1 MIFANYPG
9 HFIVA
14 FLLVVTIAL
23 VVLAFHCREM
33 QKEKIRSYRFLLMG
47 LRYASILILLVILWN
62 PSRSKLV
69 NEVTRNSVLVLFD
82 TSRSMS
88 VIEEQGTTRLDKAVK
103 IFNDVFRPEN
113 KKGPEYTILGFDKN
127 VYHSGS
133 TGLLKRWGTETD
145 MQRVFAT
152 IGKYDITE
160 QDNSYSA
167 KPEDADK
174 TAGNDN
180 NDRFV
185 GISKARGAVVFTDG
199 RVDNQSLAPYVPL
212 VRSDFPMVIVGI
224 GSRKTTT
231 DIGIKSLKSPAR
243 ASIDSAYNVEVV
255 VSADNP
261 GKEPVV
267 IELLEDDE
275 VIDKKQI
282 DPEMFSKKSLKGSRD
297 VTVEFTIVA
306 DSLGGHSLL
315 ARARALKNE
324 VNQANNIHGA
334 MVEVV
339 ETDKLRVLFYTQAA
353 NFNVGKLRQVLARD
367 RRIQLDFGLDA
378 IITVGLSAEASKK
391 LGYVR
396 LPENREGF
404 NKYDIIILEHCLL
417 DNLTN
422 EQIEGLYSFVVQRG
436 GGLILLPGRGDFGP
450 GNWKNPGIQ
459 ALFPIIFEK
468 DDPKLWPPNPG
479 KIELTT
485 EALNN
490 NIISP
495 DDIER
500 YDIEVSA
507 FYKIAKVKP
516 AASTFAKSGDIPLV
530 ILHRVGRGRV
540 CLLNISRIFL
550 WYREDEQG
558 GLLYKLVS
566 GLISSIG
573 ATPEPASGIELFAE
587 RTDSQGDKVK
597 FSVRVCDNSFVPVE
611 QANVLLNIKEQVLTM
626 EPTGKGYYIA
636 EIGSIETDTV
646 IATAQAEVGG
656 VFLGEKTIAVNLPP
670 RRTEMSDTQINEQ
683 FMQSLAEHINGKY
696 VHADDIDKDITKMFE
711 AQTHLGTSRS
721 MTSVWPRW
729 PLFLVLC
736 IILSMEWFLRRKKG
750 LV

>member
-9 HFIVA
+9 HFIAA
-14 FLLVVTIAL
+14 FLLAVSASL
-23 VVLAFHCREM
+23 VVLAFHCSEM

-47 LRYASILILLVILWN
+47 LRYISILILLVILWN

-88 VIEEQGTTRLDKAVK
+88 VIEEEGTTRLDKAVK
-103 IFNDVFRPEN
+103 IFSDVFRPEN

-133 TGLLKRWGTETD
+133 TGLLKRWGTETN
-145 MQRVFAT
+145 MQSVFAT
-152 IGKYDITE
+152 IGKHDITGSDDSFSDKSE
-160 QDNSYSA
+160 ST
-167 KPEDADK
+167 DK
-174 TAGNDN
+174 TAGNA
-180 NDRFV
+180 NDWFA

-199 RVDNQSLAPYVPL
+199 RVDDQSLAPYVPL
-212 VRSDFPMVIVGI
+212 VRGDFPIMIVGI
-224 GSRKTTT
+224 GSRKNVT
-231 DIGIKSLKSPAR
+231 DIGIKSLKSPTR

-275 VIDKKQI
+275 LIDKKQI
-282 DPEMFSKKSLKGSRD
+282 SPEIFSRQNMKGKKD
-297 VTVEFTIVA
+297 VTVEFTVVA
-306 DSLGGHSLL
+306 ESLGNHSLL
-315 ARARALKNE
+315 ARARAIKGE
-324 VNQANNIHGA
+324 VNQANNIRGA

-353 NFNVGKLRQVLARD
+353 NFNVGKLREVLARD
-367 RRIQLDFGLDA
+367 HRVQLDFGLDA
-378 IITVGLSAEASKK
+378 IKSLGLSAEASKK

-404 NKYDIIILEHCLL
+404 NKYDIIILEHCLV
-417 DNLTN
+417 DNLTK
-422 EQIEGLYSFVVQRG
+422 EQIDGLYNFVVRRG

-450 GNWKNPGIQ
+450 GNWKSPGIQ
-459 ALFPIIFEK
+459 ALFPVIFDR
-468 DDPKLWPPNPG
+468 DDPKLWPPNPD

-485 EALNN
+485 EALNG
-490 NIISP
+490 NIINP

-500 YDIEVSA
+500 NDIEVSA

-516 AASTFAKSGDIPLV
+516 AASTFAKSGDVPLV

-540 CLLNISRIFL
+540 CLLNISRLFL
-550 WYREDEQG
+550 LYREDEQG
-558 GLLYKLVS
+558 GMLYKLVS

-573 ATPEPASGIELFAE
+573 ATPGPASGIELFAE
-587 RTDSQGDKVK
+587 RTDGGDKIK
-597 FSVRVCDNSFVPVE
+597 FSARVCDSSFAPVE
-611 QANVLLNIKEQVLTM
+611 QANVLLNIKEQILTM
-626 EPTGKGYYIA
+626 EPTGKGYYVA
-636 EIGSIETDTV
+636 EIDNVDTDTV

-656 VFLGEKTIAVNLPP
+656 VFLGERTIAVNLPP
-670 RRTEMSDTQINEQ
+670 RRTEMSDTQLNEQ
-683 FMQSLAEHINGKY
+683 FMQALAERINGKY
-696 VHADDIDKDITKMFE
+696 VHADDIDKDITRMFE
-711 AQTHLGTSRS
+711 AQTHIGTSRN

-729 PLFLVLC
+729 PLFLALC

>member
-9 HFIVA
+9 HFIAA
-14 FLLVVTIAL
+14 FLLVVCASL
-23 VVLAFHCREM
+23 VALAFHSREM
-33 QKEKIRSYRFLLMG
+33 QKDKIRSYRFLLMG
-47 LRYASILILLVILWN
+47 LRYTSILILLVILWN

-145 MQRVFAT
+145 MQSVFAA

-167 KPEDADK
+167 KPENADK
-174 TAGNDN
+174 TAGTA
-180 NDRFV
+180 NDRDI
-185 GISKARGAVVFTDG
+185 GISKIKGAVLFTDG
-199 RVDNQSLAPYVPL
+199 RVDDQSLAPYIPL
-212 VRSDFPMVIVGI
+212 VRGDFPIVIVGI

-231 DIGIKSLKSPAR
+231 DIWIKSLRSPAR
-243 ASIDSAYNVEVV
+243 ASIDSAYNVEVI

-282 DPEMFSKKSLKGSRD
+282 DPEMFSRKRMKEKRD
-297 VTVEFTIVA
+297 VTVEFTVVA
-306 DSLGGHSLL
+306 DSLGSHSLL
-315 ARARALKNE
+315 ARAKALKNE
-324 VNQANNIHGA
+324 VNQANNIRAA

-339 ETDKLRVLFYTQAA
+339 DADKLRVLFYTQAA
-353 NFNVGKLRQVLARD
+353 NFNVGKLREVLARD
-367 RRIQLDFGLDA
+367 HRIQLDFGLDA
-378 IITVGLSAEASKK
+378 IKTVGLSAEASKK

-404 NKYDIIILEHCLL
+404 NRYDIIILEHCLL

-422 EQIEGLYSFVVQRG
+422 EQIDGLYSFVVQRG

-450 GNWKNPGIQ
+450 GNWKSPGIQ
-459 ALFPIIFEK
+459 ALFPVIFEK

-479 KIELTT
+479 KIELIN
-485 EALNN
+485 EALNG

-507 FYKIAKVKP
+507 FYKIEKVKP

-540 CLLNISRIFL
+540 CLLNISRLFL

-566 GLISSIG
+566 GLISTIG
-573 ATPEPASGIELFAE
+573 ATPGPASGIELFAE
-587 RTDSQGDKVK
+587 RINDGDKVK
-597 FSVRVCDNSFVPVE
+597 FSARVCDSSFTPVE
-611 QANVLLNIKEQVLTM
+611 QANVLLDIKAQVLTM

-636 EIGSIETDTV
+636 EIDNVDIDTV

-656 VFLGEKTIAVNLPP
+656 VFLGERTIAVNLPP
-670 RRTEMSDTQINEQ
+670 HQTEMFDTQINEQ
-683 FMQSLAEHINGKY
+683 FMQTLAERINGKY
-696 VHADDIDKDITKMFE
+696 VYADDINRDITKMFE
-711 AQTHLGTSRS
+711 AQTHIGTSRS
-721 MTSVWPRW
+721 MTSVWPSW
-729 PLFLVLC
+729 PLFLILC

>member
-14 FLLVVTIAL
+14 FLLVVSAGL

-33 QKEKIRSYRFLLMG
+33 QKEKIRSYRFLMMG
-47 LRYASILILLVILWN
+47 LRYTSILILLVILWN

-69 NEVTRNSVLVLFD
+69 DEITRNSVLVLFD

-88 VIEEQGTTRLDKAVK
+88 VIEEQDLTRLDKAVK

-113 KKGPEYTILGFDKN
+113 KKGPEYTILGFDN
-127 VYHSGS
+127 HVYHSGS
-133 TGLLKRWGTETD
+133 TRLLKRWGTETD
-145 MQRVFAT
+145 IQSVFAT
-152 IGKYDITE
+152 IGKYDIAVS
-160 QDNSYSA
+160 DNSDSD
-167 KPEDADK
+167 KPENADK
-174 TAGNDN
+174 AAGNDN
-180 NDRFV
+180 DRDTGV
-185 GISKARGAVVFTDG
+185 SKAKGAVIFTDG
-199 RVDNQSLAPYVPL
+199 RADDQGLAPYVPL
-212 VRSDFPMVIVGI
+212 VRSDFPIVIVGV
-224 GSRKTTT
+224 GSRKYVT

-243 ASIDSAYNVEVV
+243 ASIDSAYSVEVV
-255 VSADNP
+255 VSANNP

-275 VIDKKQI
+275 VIDKRQI
-282 DPEMFSKKSLKGSRD
+282 DPEIFSWKSVKGKKD
-297 VTVEFTIVA
+297 VTVEFTVVA
-306 DSLGGHSLL
+306 DSLGSHSLL

-367 RRIQLDFGLDA
+367 HRIQLDFGLDA
-378 IITVGLSAEASKK
+378 IKTVGLSAEASKK

-404 NKYDIIILEHCLL
+404 NKYDIMILEHCLL

-422 EQIEGLYSFVVQRG
+422 EQIDGLYSFVVQRG

-459 ALFPIIFEK
+459 SLFPVIFEK
-468 DDPKLWPPNPG
+468 DDPKLWPPNPCR
-479 KIELTT
+479 IELTT
-485 EALNN
+485 EALNS
-490 NIISP
+490 NIIGP
-495 DDIER
+495 DDLER

-507 FYKIAKVKP
+507 FYRIAKVKP

-587 RTDSQGDKVK
+587 RADSQGDKVK
-597 FSVRVCDNSFVPVE
+597 FSARVCDNSFAPVE

-626 EPTGKGYYIA
+626 EPSGKGYYIA
-636 EIGSIETDTV
+636 EIDNVDTDTV

-670 RRTEMSDTQINEQ
+670 RQTEMSDT
-683 FMQSLAEHINGKY
+683 
-696 VHADDIDKDITKMFE
+696 
-711 AQTHLGTSRS
+711 
-721 MTSVWPRW
+721 
-729 PLFLVLC
+729 
-736 IILSMEWFLRRKKG
+736 
-750 LV
+750 